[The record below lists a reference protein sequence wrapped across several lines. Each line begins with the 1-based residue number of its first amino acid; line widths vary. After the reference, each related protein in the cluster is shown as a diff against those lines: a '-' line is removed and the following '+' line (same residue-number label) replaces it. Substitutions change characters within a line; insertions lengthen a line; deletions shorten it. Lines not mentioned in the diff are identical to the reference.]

1 MTPLVDRSLDQLK
14 PVYLGGIFSVHV
26 LYFAAFFGI
35 LYVNPMYIRWLN
47 LVIQCF
53 VCVFLIVRFNPFR
66 KDLKLK
72 PLDNYIIFGSAII
85 LATNLLA
92 VEIAKVIANQS
103 GVAAST
109 AKTVLNAV
117 SGYGTAA

>member
-1 MTPLVDRSLDQLK
+1 MTQFVDRSLDQLK
-14 PVYLGGIFSVHV
+14 PAYLGGMLSIHV
-26 LYFAAFFGI
+26 LYFATFFGI
-35 LYVNPMYIRWLN
+35 LYINQTYIRWLN
-47 LVIQCF
+47 IVIQCF

-66 KDLKLK
+66 KDMKLK

-92 VEIAKVIANQS
+92 VEIAKAISNQS

-117 SGYGTAA
+117 SGNGTAS

>member
-1 MTPLVDRSLDQLK
+1 M
-14 PVYLGGIFSVHV
+14 
-26 LYFAAFFGI
+26 
-35 LYVNPMYIRWLN
+35 
-47 LVIQCF
+47 
-53 VCVFLIVRFNPFR
+53 
-66 KDLKLK
+66 KLK

-92 VEIAKVIANQS
+92 VEIAKAISNQS

-117 SGYGTAA
+117 SGNGTAS